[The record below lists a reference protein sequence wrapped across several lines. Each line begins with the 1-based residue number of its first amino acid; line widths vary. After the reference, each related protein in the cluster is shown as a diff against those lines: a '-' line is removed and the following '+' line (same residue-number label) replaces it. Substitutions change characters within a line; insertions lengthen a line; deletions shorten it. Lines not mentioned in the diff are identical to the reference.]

1 MVTGKE
7 GWAAPRLK
15 DAVVSESKMRECYF
29 EVSMIRYSLDLLRR
43 GHLSKKACCVFWRIS
58 NIHLVVVS
66 VRYCIDPCNEKFTM

>member
-29 EVSMIRYSLDLLRR
+29 EVSIIRYSLDLLRK
-43 GHLSKKACCVFWRIS
+43 GHLS
-58 NIHLVVVS
+58 
-66 VRYCIDPCNEKFTM
+66 